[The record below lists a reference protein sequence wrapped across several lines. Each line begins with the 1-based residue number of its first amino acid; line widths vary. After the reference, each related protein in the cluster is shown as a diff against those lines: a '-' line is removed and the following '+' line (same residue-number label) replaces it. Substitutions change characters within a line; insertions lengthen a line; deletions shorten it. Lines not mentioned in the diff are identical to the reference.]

1 MEGRTMKTNKNINLV
16 MTAVAAVVL
25 VAVNVG
31 VWMAASRGA
40 IAPIDNPVLW
50 GAFVVLN
57 VVSVLWA
64 VSLLGLQPLVVSLS
78 YVVGGFLA
86 FKGVRGMEGINVAEV
101 ATAGAT
107 YGAFGALAVG
117 NATVKVRL
125 AFFNKGQVPFIFI
138 LVGLLVL
145 DGVLNSQVSKASS
158 GVFVNAVL
166 FPLVASGS
174 IGAIWSILNRFGVG
188 KKPSEKIAEAE
199 AAAEE
204 TAELKVEAVSS
215 GKLVIPMPEHAME
228 ADEEPEPAM
237 AAQEVPAPKP
247 APEPQP
253 VVAEATAAP
262 VAAVEEPPPEEFF
275 PLEIDKGGEFE
286 MPEADDSL
294 LEVVS
299 MMEDGEKEDDSFVVT
314 SFDAGLYASGSVDDE
329 GGVMVQE
336 PAVSVTLDLDAE
348 PEASL
353 TEGAPAE
360 PEAKQEAQ
368 PEPEPAQEKTK
379 QEKKDDDW
387 LGGHLDLLNKL
398 K

>member
-1 MEGRTMKTNKNINLV
+1 MKTNKNINIV
-16 MTAVAAVVL
+16 MTMAAAVVL

-31 VWMAASRGA
+31 VWMAAGKGT
-40 IAPIDNPVLW
+40 IAPIDNPVMW

-57 VVSVLWA
+57 VVSILWA
-64 VSLLGLQPLVVSLS
+64 ISLLGLQPLVVSLS

-138 LVGLLVL
+138 LIGLLVL
-145 DGVLNSQVSKASS
+145 DGVLNSQISKADG

-199 AAAEE
+199 AAVEE
-204 TAELKVEAVSS
+204 TAGKKVEAATS
-215 GKLVIPMPEHAME
+215 GKLVIPMPEHALDADDE
-228 ADEEPEPAM
+228 AEPAI
-237 AAQEVPAPKP
+237 AAQEEGIAP
-247 APEPQP
+247 APEAQP
-253 VVAEATAAP
+253 TVAEEPAGTA
-262 VAAVEEPPPEEFF
+262 VAQEQKPEEFF
-275 PLEIDKGGEFE
+275 PLEIDKGEEFE

-294 LEVVS
+294 LEVIS
-299 MMEDGEKEDDSFVVT
+299 MMEDGEKEDDSFSVT
-314 SFDAGLYASGSVDDE
+314 SFDAGLYASGSLDDE
-329 GGVMVQE
+329 GGVMVEE
-336 PAVSVTLDLDAE
+336 PTVSVALDLDAE
-348 PEASL
+348 PEASHS
-353 TEGAPAE
+353 EEAPAE

-368 PEPEPAQEKTK
+368 PEPEPAQEKPSPEEPK